1 MRLLYTLFALLSAGC
16 STTHSYEVSQHG
28 GMRDTLRMGKTQ
40 PRISFAEV
48 ASKPHAYAV
57 GALANLDG
65 EITIFDGTVYTAT
78 TQDGTTAI
86 TAVAD
91 DTYDAATLLT
101 LAHVESWQ
109 NCILPSNHPLEKAI
123 ELAAIIQGIDTETP
137 FPFLITGSTND
148 FQMHVINGFCP
159 VANPNLAAKFQPWRL
174 VGSQSTPIT
183 VVGFYAKNK
192 EGVMTHH
199 GSNLHIHGVIDQNGT
214 ITTGHLDSIEIN
226 SDATLFLPIV

>member
-1 MRLLYTLFALLSAGC
+1 MRLLFILSALFFTGC
-16 STTHSYEVSQHG
+16 STTNSYEVSQHG
-28 GMRDTLRMGKTQ
+28 GMRDALRMGNTQ

-57 GALANLDG
+57 GALPNLDG
-65 EITIFDGTVYTAT
+65 EITIFDGTVYTST

-86 TAVAD
+86 TVAAD
-91 DTYDAATLLT
+91 EKYDAATLLT
-101 LAHVESWQ
+101 LTHVESWQ
-109 NCILPSNHPLEKAI
+109 DCMLPSNHPLEKSI

-137 FPFLITGSTND
+137 FPFFITGSTND
-148 FQMHVINGFCP
+148 FHMHVINGFCP

-183 VVGFYAKNK
+183 VVGFYAKNQ

-199 GSNLHIHGVIDQNGT
+199 GSNLHIHGIIDQDGT
-214 ITTGHLDSIEIN
+214 ITSGHLDSVEIN
-226 SDATLFLPIV
+226 DGAS